1 MLSFLLLIASLLWD
15 RLKELREDDRG
26 MTTETVI
33 ITAALAG
40 VALLVVG
47 WLVTAI
53 RNKGTEIQTD
63 INSDTGGGG

>member
-1 MLSFLLLIASLLWD
+1 MLTPLLLIASQLWS
-15 RLKELREDDRG
+15 RLQELRDDDRG

-40 VALLVVG
+40 VALAVVG

-53 RNKGTEIQTD
+53 QDKGHEIEDD
-63 INSDTGGGG
+63 INNAMALL

>member
-1 MLSFLLLIASLLWD
+1 MLSFLLLTASLLWG

-53 RNKGTEIQTD
+53 RDKGGEIQTD
-63 INSDTGGGG
+63 INTDTGGGG

>member
-1 MLSFLLLIASLLWD
+1 MLSFLLLTASLLWG

-53 RNKGTEIQTD
+53 RDKGTDIQTD
-63 INSDTGGGG
+63 INTDT

>member
-53 RNKGTEIQTD
+53 RDKGTDIQND
-63 INSDTGGGG
+63 INTDTGGGG